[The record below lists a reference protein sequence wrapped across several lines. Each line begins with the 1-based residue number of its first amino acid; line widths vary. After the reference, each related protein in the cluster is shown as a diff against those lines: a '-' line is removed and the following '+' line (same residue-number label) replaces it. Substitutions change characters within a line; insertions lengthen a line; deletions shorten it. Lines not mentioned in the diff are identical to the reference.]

1 MGASSPVSF
10 FSLSDII
17 QRIYR
22 NVEKKERKKE
32 RKMTSK
38 HQLIAFTATIRLQLF
53 SVHRVISAYNITRSL
68 GSES

>member
-22 NVEKKERKKE
+22 NVEKRKKE